1 MTAKNINMKNT
12 ALFFSFF
19 LLFVWNLFTQNTYDK
34 EADSSLA
41 KQFETAA
48 TYQLL
53 DKWYP
58 LVIDKE
64 DGGYYSEVTY
74 DFKLGQNHDK
84 MIVTQARHIWTNA
97 MAARQYPENT
107 SYLENAEHGFHF
119 LKNVMWDKKHG
130 GFYNLVT
137 KQGKPILKKGED
149 KTSYGNSFA
158 IYGLAAYYEAS
169 KNEEALELAKK
180 TFLWLEEHSH
190 DPEYKGYFNHLKEDG
205 SLYKRTGEW
214 PSVSDVGY
222 KDQNSSIHLLEAF
235 TELYR
240 VWPNELLRERLEEL
254 LLIIR
259 DTITTEQGYMNLFFE
274 ANWTPVSFRGSSPD
288 EIKKHFYLDHV
299 SFGHDV
305 ETAYL
310 MLEASHALGLE
321 NDTLTLQKGKK
332 MVDHALK
339 HGWDSDLGGF
349 YDGGYYFDTEEDL
362 QIVNADK
369 NWWAQAEGLNTLLIM
384 SRLFPEA
391 EMDYRRYFAK
401 EWNYIQ
407 KYLMD
412 KEHGGWYEWGLDTR
426 PESKTALK
434 GHIWKASY
442 HNFRALKNVMSIL
455 KE

>member
-1 MTAKNINMKNT
+1 MKNKSF
-12 ALFFSFF
+12 LFYISFF
-19 LLFVWNLFTQNTYDK
+19 LIGNVFSQTRMEKT
-34 EADSSLA
+34 DSSLA
-41 KQFETAA
+41 ARFETAA
-48 TYQLL
+48 IDQLM

-64 DGGYYSEVTY
+64 DGGYYSEVTHN
-74 DFKLGQNHDK
+74 FKLGENHNK
-84 MIVTQARHIWTNA
+84 MIVTQSRHIWSNA
-97 MAARQYPENT
+97 VAASQYPKNR
-107 SYLENAEHGFHF
+107 SYLKNAEHGFIF
-119 LKNVMWDKKHG
+119 LRDVMWDSIDG

-137 KQGKPILKKGED
+137 KEGEPVLKKGEE
-149 KTSYGNSFA
+149 KTSYGNAFA

-169 KNEEALELAKK
+169 GNSEALELAKK
-180 TFLWLEEHSH
+180 AFFWLEKNSH
-190 DPEYKGYFNHLKEDG
+190 DPEYLGYFNHLKPDG
-205 SLYKRTGEW
+205 TLYRRTADW
-214 PSVSDVGY
+214 PSTSEVGY

-235 TELYR
+235 TELYL
-240 VWPNELLRERLEEL
+240 VWPDELLRERLEEL

-259 DTITTEQGYMNLFFE
+259 DTITAEEGYMKLFFE
-274 ANWTPVSFRGSSPD
+274 SDWTPVSFRGSSEE
-288 EIKKHFYLDHV
+288 EIRKHYYLDHV

-310 MLEASHALGLE
+310 MLEASHALGLG

-339 HGWDSDLGGF
+339 HGWDNDLGGF
-349 YDGGYYFDTEEDL
+349 YDGGYYFDNEEII

-369 NWWAQAEGLNTLLIM
+369 NWWAQAEGLNSLLIM
-384 SRLFPEA
+384 SRLFPED

>member
-1 MTAKNINMKNT
+1 MKNKSF
-12 ALFFSFF
+12 LFYISFF
-19 LLFVWNLFTQNTYDK
+19 LIGNVFSQTRMEKT
-34 EADSSLA
+34 DSSLA
-41 KQFETAA
+41 ARFETAA
-48 TYQLL
+48 IDQLM

-64 DGGYYSEVTY
+64 DGGYYSEVTH
-74 DFKLGQNHDK
+74 DFKLGENHNK
-84 MIVTQARHIWTNA
+84 MIVTQSRHIWSNA
-97 MAARQYPENT
+97 VAASQYPNNR
-107 SYLENAEHGFHF
+107 SYLKNAEHGFIF
-119 LKNVMWDKKHG
+119 LRDVMWDSIDG

-137 KQGKPILKKGED
+137 KEGEPVLKKGEE
-149 KTSYGNSFA
+149 KTSYGNAFA

-169 KNEEALELAKK
+169 GNSEALELAKK
-180 TFLWLEEHSH
+180 AFFWLEKNSH
-190 DPEYKGYFNHLKEDG
+190 DPEYLGYFNHLKPDG
-205 SLYKRTGEW
+205 TLYRRTADW
-214 PSVSDVGY
+214 PSTSEVGY

-235 TELYR
+235 TELYL
-240 VWPNELLRERLEEL
+240 VWPDELLRERLEEL

-259 DTITTEQGYMNLFFE
+259 DTITAEEGYMRLFFE
-274 ANWTPVSFRGSSPD
+274 SDWTPVSFRGSSEE
-288 EIKKHFYLDHV
+288 EIRKHYYLDHV

-310 MLEASHALGLE
+310 MLEASHALGLG

-339 HGWDSDLGGF
+339 HGWDNDLGGF
-349 YDGGYYFDTEEDL
+349 YDGGYYFDNEEII

-369 NWWAQAEGLNTLLIM
+369 NWWAQAEGLNSLLIM
-384 SRLFPEA
+384 SRLFPED

-407 KYLMD
+407 TYLMD
-412 KEHGGWYEWGLDTR
+412 EEHGGWYEWGLDTR

-442 HNFRALKNVMSIL
+442 HNYRALKNVMSIL